1 MPHTRLFICFFL
13 VSCLLVGA
21 CDSGPGGGGQSGATP
36 GGAAAIPAAPEDG
49 GTYVTATIGEPS
61 NLIPPLASDSASFEV
76 SSLLYVSLL
85 RYNKNLEIEPRAAK
99 SYEVL
104 DGGRLLRF
112 ELRPGILW
120 NDGRELTAED
130 VEFTYKLYI
139 DPDVPTAYA
148 ENYKLVKEFKVTGR
162 YTFEVRY
169 DKPLARALTSW
180 MLSILPRHV
189 LEGQNLLDTPFARA
203 PVGAGPYRLTEWI
216 PGSRLVLTANPD
228 YFEGRPHFDRVIYR
242 IIPDQ
247 ATMFMELKA
256 RNLDLMDL
264 TPQQYRFQTTGPDW
278 DADFRKYEYL
288 SFGYTYVGYNLANP
302 MFADVRVRRAF
313 AHAIDKQALV
323 KGVLLGLGQPTIG
336 PYKPGTW
343 VYNEAIRDYAFDPEA
358 ARALLAEAGWTDSDG
373 DGTLDKDGRPFEFTL
388 MTNQGNESRIKAA
401 TIVQANLGAVGVRV
415 KIRTVEWSAFIKEFI
430 DTGRFE
436 ALVMGWNII
445 IDPDLYNVW
454 HSSKAVPGGLNFVGY
469 KNPELDALLDKG
481 RHLLGQDE
489 RKAVYDEV
497 QRILHEDQPYT
508 FLYCPLALP
517 VVAGRIQGIEP
528 APAGIS
534 HNFEQWWIPKALQR
548 STMRQ

>member
-1 MPHTRLFICFFL
+1 MPDRRFFSCFFL
-13 VSCLLVGA
+13 VLGLLLWG
-21 CDSGPGGGGQSGATP
+21 CDSAPEGQRPADGPGKAV
-36 GGAAAIPAAPEDG
+36 AIPETPEDG
-49 GTYVTATIGEPS
+49 GTYVTASIGEPS
-61 NLIPPLASDSASFEV
+61 NLIPPLASDSASHEV
-76 SSLLYVSLL
+76 ASLLYVSLL
-85 RYNKNLEIEPRAAK
+85 KYNKNLEIEPRAAK
-99 SYEVL
+99 SFEVL
-104 DGGRLLRF
+104 DGGRLIRF

-120 NDGRELTAED
+120 NDGQELTAED

-139 DPDVPTAYA
+139 DPEVPTAYA
-148 ENYKLVKEFKVTGR
+148 ESYKQVREFKITGR

-180 MLSILPRHV
+180 MLDILPKHV
-189 LEGQNLLDTPFARA
+189 LENQNILDTPFARA
-203 PVGAGPYRLTEWI
+203 PVGAGPYRLTEWTQ
-216 PGSRLVLTANPD
+216 GSRLVLTANPD

-264 TPQQYRFQTTGPDW
+264 TPQQYSFQTSGPDW
-278 DADFRKYEYL
+278 EANFRKYQYL
-288 SFGYTYVGYNLANP
+288 SFGYTYVGYNLSNP

-313 AHAIDKQALV
+313 AHAIDKQAIV

-343 VYNEAIRDYAFDPEA
+343 VYNDAIRDYPFDPEA
-358 ARALLAEAGWTDSDG
+358 ARALLAGAGWTDTNG
-373 DGTLDKDGRPFEFTL
+373 DGVLDKDGRPFEFTL

-401 TIVQANLGAVGVRV
+401 TIIQANLAAIGVRV

-430 DTGRFE
+430 DKGRFE

-454 HSSKAVPGGLNFVGY
+454 HSSQAEPGGLNFVGY
-469 KNPELDALLDKG
+469 KNPELDALLDEG
-481 RHLLGQDE
+481 RHLLGQAE
-489 RKAVYDEV
+489 RKAVYDKV
-497 QRILHEDQPYT
+497 QQLLHEDQPYT

-517 VVAGRIQGIEP
+517 VVAARIQGIEP

-534 HNFEQWWIPKALQR
+534 HNFEKWWIPKALQR
-548 STMRQ
+548 STMQQ